1 MTICHLTSVHTLFD
15 TRIFSKECRS
25 LADAGHTV
33 HLVAGRAVDEVRD
46 GIRIHGVK
54 KSANRAVRMV
64 FTTCRVYRKARAIEA
79 DLYHFHDPELIP
91 AALLLK
97 LQGKRVVYDIHED
110 YASWFTFNEAIPR
123 LLRKPT
129 AWAFSLLE
137 RFAAKRFDALVTVTP
152 SIAGRFAPLNSRTV
166 MVRNF
171 PLADEFSPDS
181 SNEAPWDSREN
192 AVCYIGG
199 VFPKRGILEMIR
211 AVGIASRRIPVKLLV
226 GGDLS
231 PGAQDIVSALPPEEA
246 GRVEFFGYASRRQIA
261 AIFQR
266 SKIGLLILHPERN
279 FLVSYPTK
287 LFEYMSAGLPVICSD
302 FPLFREFDEGTGCCR
317 FVDPLDP
324 RAIADAILDL
334 LTHPEKTEE
343 MGRSGRQAVRERY
356 SWESEARTLLS
367 LYEDILHSR
376 TSRP

>member
-1 MTICHLTSVHTLFD
+1 MREQNETYSGFGLF
-15 TRIFSKECRS
+15 E
-25 LADAGHTV
+25 
-33 HLVAGRAVDEVRD
+33 RD
-46 GIRIHGVK
+46 RGV
-54 KSANRAVRMV
+54 
-64 FTTCRVYRKARAIEA
+64 
-79 DLYHFHDPELIP
+79 
-91 AALLLK
+91 
-97 LQGKRVVYDIHED
+97 
-110 YASWFTFNEAIPR
+110 
-123 LLRKPT
+123 
-129 AWAFSLLE
+129 
-137 RFAAKRFDALVTVTP
+137 
-152 SIAGRFAPLNSRTV
+152 
-166 MVRNF
+166 
-171 PLADEFSPDS
+171 
-181 SNEAPWDSREN
+181 
-192 AVCYIGG
+192 
-199 VFPKRGILEMIR
+199 
-211 AVGIASRRIPVKLLV
+211 
-226 GGDLS
+226 
-231 PGAQDIVSALPPEEA
+231 PGADVCC
-246 GRVEFFGYASRRQIA
+246 GDFFLRASRRQIA